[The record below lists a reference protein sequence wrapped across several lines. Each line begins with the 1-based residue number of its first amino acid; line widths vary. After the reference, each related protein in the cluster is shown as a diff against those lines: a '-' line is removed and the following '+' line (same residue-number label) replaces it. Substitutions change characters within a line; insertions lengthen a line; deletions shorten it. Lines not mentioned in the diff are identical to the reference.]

1 MAKKVTSTDGLTQD
15 DIWLLE
21 YVAEYNTEAVLAAMD
36 QALARAME
44 KVGLV
49 AEADVKNYMEK
60 KHIVDTGR
68 LVNSMTHQVQVD
80 GDDYAVIVGT
90 NVEYGPYVEF
100 GIKGRE
106 GRYMLRNTVEKNKA
120 KYRKMIEEEMKG
132 D

>member
-49 AEADVKNYMEK
+49 AEADVKNYMTKEG
-60 KHIVDTGR
+60 IVDTGR
-68 LVNSMTHQVQVD
+68 LRNSMTHQVQVD

-100 GIKGRE
+100 GIKGRD
-106 GRYMLRNTVEKNKA
+106 GRHMLRNTVEKNKA
-120 KYRKMIEEEMKG
+120 KYRKIVEEEMRG